1 MKYTESDLEK
11 ATLEWL
17 EGLGYQI
24 IYGPDIEPD
33 GGKPERKSYGDV
45 ILVDRLQ
52 AAISRINPSI
62 PQSFQ
67 EEALKKVLQA
77 TNITPKLIDNN
88 KLFHAMLRDGVD
100 IEYQRADL
108 PASRPGIFYVYAI
121 LCDNNSIYIG
131 QTENL
136 ENRWDEHV
144 KGRASDHTRKFK
156 PRLLIHYEELNSR
169 EETVAREKW
178 LKTGFG
184 RKWLRREWE
193 AGRTRQAGGTIA
205 GDKVYLV
212 DHEHLENNDWLVVNQ
227 FTAVDLPARGAQA
240 GNHHNRRPDV
250 VVFVN
255 GIPLALFELKNPG
268 DEKAKVISESDEK
281 SAFNQI
287 QTYKDEIPSLLTYN
301 ELVIIGDGL
310 DTRIGTITSSKEWFT
325 RWRTIDGKTLAP
337 KTSPQIEVLLKG
349 VFDKR
354 RLLDIISYFLVYE
367 SHKDS
372 KNEISSIEKK
382 LAAYHQYHATNK
394 AVEKAVEAVDNKDD
408 KRCGVVWHT
417 QGSGKSLTMVFFS
430 GKITQALHNPTI
442 VVITDRNDLDG
453 QLFGTFCRCS
463 ELLRQ
468 TPRQAESREQLKEYL
483 RVASGG
489 VVFTTIQKFLFEGS
503 SQFPLLSDRE
513 NIVVIADEAHRT
525 QYGFIGGLA
534 RHMRSALPNASF
546 IGFTGTPIE
555 LSDRNTRAVFGE
567 YIDVYDVSRAVE
579 DKTTVP
585 IYYEA
590 RLAKIALKE
599 EERPKIDP
607 EFEELTEGEEIERKE
622 KLKSKWARLEAM
634 VGAEKRITLIAQDI
648 IDHFENRLS
657 TLEGKGMIVVMSR
670 RIAVDLYNELIK
682 LRPQ

>member
-1 MKYTESDLEK
+1 
-11 ATLEWL
+11 
-17 EGLGYQI
+17 
-24 IYGPDIEPD
+24 
-33 GGKPERKSYGDV
+33 
-45 ILVDRLQ
+45 
-52 AAISRINPSI
+52 
-62 PQSFQ
+62 
-67 EEALKKVLQA
+67 
-77 TNITPKLIDNN
+77 
-88 KLFHAMLRDGVD
+88 
-100 IEYQRADL
+100 
-108 PASRPGIFYVYAI
+108 
-121 LCDNNSIYIG
+121 
-131 QTENL
+131 
-136 ENRWDEHV
+136 
-144 KGRASDHTRKFK
+144 
-156 PRLLIHYEELNSR
+156 
-169 EETVAREKW
+169 
-178 LKTGFG
+178 
-184 RKWLRREWE
+184 
-193 AGRTRQAGGTIA
+193 
-205 GDKVYLV
+205 
-212 DHEHLENNDWLVVNQ
+212 
-227 FTAVDLPARGAQA
+227 
-240 GNHHNRRPDV
+240 
-250 VVFVN
+250 
-255 GIPLALFELKNPG
+255 
-268 DEKAKVISESDEK
+268 
-281 SAFNQI
+281 
-287 QTYKDEIPSLLTYN
+287 
-301 ELVIIGDGL
+301 LVIIGDGL

-648 IDHFENRLS
+648 VDHFENRLS